1 MLKARLISAAIMI
14 PLVVGGILL
23 LPTEGVALILA
34 LVMGVGLWEW
44 ARMVPLQSAPSRL
57 LYPATGLLLMW
68 LAWLV
73 PLAAMIDILLVAALL
88 WWLGALY
95 WVSRAQITTE
105 SGALLRVMK
114 SVIGLLVMLPAWA
127 ALVMLHGREQEGPLL
142 TLFLLVLIWL
152 ADSGAYFAGR
162 RWGRSKLAPVI
173 SPGKTWQGVYGGL
186 VASGLF
192 ALLAGLLYSQ
202 SLRWTAGLVLVALL
216 TVMFSVVGDLL
227 ESLMKRQ
234 CGIKDSSHII
244 PGHGGILDRIDSL
257 TAAAPVFLLGL
268 NWLEL

>member
-14 PLVVGGILL
+14 PLVVGGILF
-23 LPTEGVALILA
+23 LPTEGVALILG

-57 LYPATGLLLMW
+57 LYPAIGLLLMW

-95 WVSRAQITTE
+95 WVSRAKIDAPP
-105 SGALLRVMK
+105 GVLPRVMK
-114 SVIGLLVMLPAWA
+114 SVVGLLVVLPAWA
-127 ALVMLHGREQEGPLL
+127 ALVMLHGREQDGPLL

-162 RWGRSKLAPVI
+162 HWGRTKLAPLV
-173 SPGKTWQGVYGGL
+173 SPGKTWQGVYGG
-186 VASGLF
+186 VAASAVF

-202 SLRWTAGLVLVALL
+202 SLRWTAGLILVSLL
-216 TVMFSVVGDLL
+216 TVMFSIVGDLL

-234 CGIKDSSHII
+234 RGIKDSSHII
-244 PGHGGILDRIDSL
+244 PGHGGVLDRIDSL

-268 NWLEL
+268 YWLEL

>member
-1 MLKARLISAAIMI
+1 VLKTRLISAAIMI

-34 LVMGVGLWEW
+34 LILGIGLWEW
-44 ARMVPLQSAPSRL
+44 ARMVPLQSVPSRL
-57 LYPATGLLLMW
+57 LYPAIGLLLMW

-73 PLAAMIDILLVAALL
+73 PLAAMIDGLLVAALL

-95 WVSRAQITTE
+95 WISRAEI
-105 SGALLRVMK
+105 SIRPSVPVRVMK
-114 SVIGLLVMLPAWA
+114 SVIGLVVMLPAWA
-127 ALVMLHGREQEGPLL
+127 ALVMLHGREQDGPLL

-152 ADSGAYFAGR
+152 ADSGAYFSGR
-162 RWGRSKLAPVI
+162 RWGRSKLAPVV

-192 ALLAGLLYSQ
+192 ALPVGLLYSG

-216 TVMFSVVGDLL
+216 AVMFSIVGDLL

-268 NWLEL
+268 YWLEL